1 MKVPILIF
9 SSVLVKI
16 CQIPHVI
23 FQTTSQFFFKF
34 CMTAKCHEILLLCNF
49 LGQMSYTL
57 HERNLS
63 KWKFLRLECLD
74 QNSPNSCHFWNNK
87 LVFIQILHHS
97 SVSWDLTPL
106 YFFNW
111 NFIYFQQKEPIKVQ
125 IWWNQKYEIW
135 HFDGLLLSK

>member
-1 MKVPILIF
+1 MKVPILTF
-9 SSVLVKI
+9 PSVLVKI

-34 CMTAKCHEILLLCNF
+34 YMTVKCLEILLLCNF
-49 LGQMSYTL
+49 LGHMSYTL
-57 HERNLS
+57 HERSLS

-74 QNSPNSCHFWNNK
+74 QNSSNSCHFWNNK

-106 YFFNW
+106 HFFSW

-125 IWWNQKYEIW
+125 TWWNQKSEIW